1 MHILFFNTLESMTIK
16 EKPAKE
22 NYLFMLNRVRSMK
35 NDDSSIGSSNFDLLL
50 EYLSTDN
57 DRWINTIN
65 SYLE

>member
-1 MHILFFNTLESMTIK
+1 MTIK

-35 NDDSSIGSSNFDLLL
+35 NDDSSIESSNFDLLL

>member
-1 MHILFFNTLESMTIK
+1 
-16 EKPAKE
+16 
-22 NYLFMLNRVRSMK
+22 MLNRVRSMK
-35 NDDSSIGSSNFDLLL
+35 NDDSSIGSSNFNLLL

>member
-16 EKPAKE
+16 EKPSKE

-35 NDDSSIGSSNFDLLL
+35 NDDSLIGSSNFDLLL